1 MSLFIPT
8 DPRPIHFMGIA
19 GAGMSALA
27 LIARRSGVAV
37 TGCDNDLS
45 GATDVVDQGIAVNLG
60 HDPGHVE
67 GARAVIHTAAVPS
80 EHPELTAA
88 RAAGIPVLKRAAALQ
103 QVVGSGRTV
112 AIAGTHGKTTTT
124 VMVALALEAVGL
136 DPTALVGG
144 RVSKWGGNARLGGDE
159 IYVVEADEYDRS
171 FLELY
176 PEIAVVNNVEADH
189 LECYGS
195 VESLEAAFGEFAG
208 RAARVLVGADDGG
221 ASRVGLAAGKPVWR
235 VGLAPD
241 SDLRISDVE
250 RHETVSS
257 ARLRLPE
264 GKTVGLEL
272 TVPGLHNLRNAA
284 MAVGVVHALGEDPVR
299 AAQGLQEYSGVERR
313 FEVLGTKRGVTVV
326 DDYAH
331 HSTEVAVT
339 LAAARQRFPNRRLV
353 VVFQPHLFTRTRAQA
368 PALGIVLSTAD
379 LVVVTDIY
387 PAREQPIRGVTG
399 KLVAKAATSA
409 GALVE
414 WVQDV
419 ADLPARLSELVNDG
433 DVVLTLGAGDI
444 TTVGNKLLTK
454 LAGAAA

>member
-1 MSLFIPT
+1 MSLFIPD

-27 LIARRSGVAV
+27 LIAMHRGVSV

-45 GATDVVDQGIAVNLG
+45 GAADVLERGVAVSPG
-60 HDPGHVE
+60 HDAGHVV
-67 GARAVIHTAAVPS
+67 GSRAVVHTAAVDPG
-80 EHPELTAA
+80 HPELAAA

-103 QVVGSGRTV
+103 QAIGGGRTV

-124 VMVALALEAVGL
+124 VMTALALEAVGM

-144 RVSKWGGNARLGGDE
+144 RVSQWNGNARFGRSD

-171 FLELY
+171 FLELH
-176 PEIAVVNNVEADH
+176 PGIAVVNNVEADH

-195 VESLEAAFGEFAG
+195 MASLEAAFAEFAG
-208 RAARVLVGADDGG
+208 RADTILVGADDGG
-221 ASRVGLAAGKPVWR
+221 ANRVARATDKPVWR

-241 SDLRISDVE
+241 ADIRLSDIE
-250 RHETVSS
+250 RSETLSI
-257 ARLRLPE
+257 ARVRLPD
-264 GKTVGLEL
+264 GASVRVGLP
-272 TVPGLHNLRNAA
+272 VPGLHNLRNAA
-284 MAVGVVHALGEDPVR
+284 MAIGIAHALGQDVAV
-299 AAQGLQEYSGVERR
+299 AAEALRDYSGVARR
-313 FEVLGTKRGVTVV
+313 FDVLGTERGVTVV

-339 LAAARQRFPNRRLV
+339 LAAGRQRFPNRRLV
-353 VVFQPHLFTRTRAQA
+353 VVFQPHLFSRTREQA

-387 PAREQPIRGVTG
+387 PAREKPIRGVTG
-399 KLVAKAATSA
+399 KLVAKAADSA
-409 GALVE
+409 GAAVE
-414 WVQDV
+414 WVPDI
-419 ADLPARLSELVNDG
+419 ADLPAALSEIVRDG

-444 TTVGNKLLTK
+444 TKVGPELLNR

>member
-1 MSLFIPT
+1 
-8 DPRPIHFMGIA
+8 
-19 GAGMSALA
+19 
-27 LIARRSGVAV
+27 
-37 TGCDNDLS
+37 
-45 GATDVVDQGIAVNLG
+45 
-60 HDPGHVE
+60 
-67 GARAVIHTAAVPS
+67 
-80 EHPELTAA
+80 
-88 RAAGIPVLKRAAALQ
+88 
-103 QVVGSGRTV
+103 
-112 AIAGTHGKTTTT
+112 
-124 VMVALALEAVGL
+124 
-136 DPTALVGG
+136 
-144 RVSKWGGNARLGGDE
+144 

>member
-8 DPRPIHFMGIA
+8 DPRPVHFMGIA

-27 LIARRSGVAV
+27 LIARRRGVAV

-221 ASRVGLAAGKPVWR
+221 ASRVGLAAGNPVWR

-250 RHETVSS
+250 RNETVSS

-284 MAVGVVHALGEDPVR
+284 MAVGVAHALGEDPVR
-299 AAQGLQEYSGVERR
+299 AAQALQEYSGVERR

-444 TTVGNKLLTK
+444 TTVGAKLLTK